1 MPIVPE
7 RNFITI
13 GEDKVICD
21 QYQFCK
27 GALADG
33 TVCNSPG
40 TPGSFDQT
48 ATPEFTTGKNT
59 GPNRK
64 CRILQNIAGQA
75 C

>member
-1 MPIVPE
+1 MSIDPE
-7 RNFITI
+7 RNFIAI
-13 GEDKVICD
+13 GGDKVICN
-21 QYQFCK
+21 QYKSCK
-27 GALADG
+27 GVLADG
-33 TVCNSPG
+33 TVCNASG